1 MIYGLDVYRD
11 AVLWNKTFPAG
22 VDQLASS
29 PDGTLLYVPTGE
41 DRTADYIQVVDPM
54 TSDVV
59 RRVHF
64 SSRSHDTQYLC
75 RDRYSTRQRL

>member
-29 PDGTLLYVPTGE
+29 PDGTLLYVPPG
-41 DRTADYIQVVDPM
+41 RTEPQI
-54 TSDVV
+54 T
-59 RRVHF
+59 
-64 SSRSHDTQYLC
+64 SRSWTQ
-75 RDRYSTRQRL
+75 